1 MDRSLPN
8 IGDRKPACTVGFDA
22 EGWLAAH
29 QHALASHDMDMV
41 RGLKMDIALDT
52 IDCATQ
58 RAYTLR
64 DGTRVDMA
72 TEREIRDSVCATTL
86 HTPRDLRRAAAAAN
100 VYDAPAV
107 CEVVRGDCLKAA
119 IALKTE
125 RGLNPAVLNMASSRR
140 PGGGYKTG
148 AAAQEEN
155 IFRRSNYF
163 QSLED
168 PRRIDRQRTWHYP
181 LGPLCG
187 IYSPSVIVFRGP
199 EDEGYPFLEQPVR
212 LDFIA
217 VAAIARPTVHRL
229 EDGTQRLSP
238 SDADLMRAKIA
249 LILDIAL
256 AHGHDSVVLGAF
268 GCGAFGNPPEHVA
281 LLFREVLSTDAYRCR
296 FKRICFAIFGTLLC
310 GRVSF
315 VRPPFSAFF
324 FAKKKKLDLARYK
337 HFSSFFL
344 RYVFVLTPFK
354 LALSLSLSLSLFNF
368 GNTLWDRHCRL
379 CRRPQCTQSAQP
391 TRQRRAILRRLW
403 CTPRCPC
410 RHRRRSRKRRHA
422 GRPRHN
428 PRASSPKSDNQA
440 HQKRRS
446 QAQPTR
452 KICQEFCPF
461 F

>member
-1 MDRSLPN
+1 MNRSIPIPN
-8 IGDRKPACTVGFDA
+8 RKPTCPVGFDA
-22 EGWLAAH
+22 EGWLGAH
-29 QHALASHDMDMV
+29 QHALASRDMDMV

-58 RAYTLR
+58 RAYTLC

-72 TEREIRDSVCATTL
+72 TEREVCDSVCATAL
-86 HTPRDLRRAAAAAN
+86 HTHRDVRRAAAAAT

-107 CEVVRGDCLKAA
+107 CEVVHGDCLKAA

-168 PRRIDRQRTWHYP
+168 PRRIDRQRAWHYP

-199 EDEGYPFLEQPVR
+199 EDKGYPFLEQPVR

-217 VAAIARPTVHRL
+217 VAAIAKPDVHRV
-229 EDGTQRLSP
+229 ENGVQRLSP

-296 FKRICFAIFGTLLC
+296 FKHICFAIFGTLLC
-310 GRVSF
+310 SRVSF
-315 VRPPFSAFF
+315 AHTPPFSCLFLPAE
-324 FAKKKKLDLARYK
+324 KK
-337 HFSSFFL
+337 
-344 RYVFVLTPFK
+344 
-354 LALSLSLSLSLFNF
+354 
-368 GNTLWDRHCRL
+368 
-379 CRRPQCTQSAQP
+379 
-391 TRQRRAILRRLW
+391 
-403 CTPRCPC
+403 
-410 RHRRRSRKRRHA
+410 
-422 GRPRHN
+422 
-428 PRASSPKSDNQA
+428 
-440 HQKRRS
+440 
-446 QAQPTR
+446 
-452 KICQEFCPF
+452 EF
-461 F
+461 